1 MKKYLYTTL
10 FFGLILCTGCEEVVE
25 LDLDQHDKKVVID
38 ANLFVGEND
47 YNKIKVFY
55 SSPFYADGYQYITTA
70 TVTITDLVS
79 SQVYPF
85 SYTTNGNYENA
96 AFIPN
101 LTHEYQLNI
110 NYNGNEYKA
119 VSKVTQAPKIEEVE
133 QINDAGFT
141 GNSYEIRFYYQD
153 DPNTD
158 DYYLSQVKINDENEF
173 SISNDQFT
181 NGNRINDL
189 YFADEDQLGKT
200 FYYALAKVDKDYY
213 NYLNKLF
220 SNAATAGNPF
230 ATPTG
235 TVKGNITNTTNASN
249 YPLGYFHIAK
259 RESATHTI
267 K

>member
-1 MKKYLYTTL
+1 MKKYFYTAL
-10 FFGLILCTGCEEVVE
+10 FTAMFVFTGCEEVVD

-79 SQVYPF
+79 LQVYPF
-85 SYTTNGNYENA
+85 TYTTNGNYKNDE
-96 AFIPN
+96 FVPD
-101 LTHEYQLNI
+101 TMRDYQLNVSF
-110 NYNGNEYKA
+110 NDNNYKA
-119 VSKVTQAPKIEEVE
+119 VSKVTQAPTIDEIE

-153 DPNTD
+153 DPNAD
-158 DYYLSQVKINDENEF
+158 DYYLSQIKTTDENEF
-173 SISNDQFT
+173 NISNDQFT
-181 NGNRINDL
+181 NGNRTNDL
-189 YFADEDQLGKT
+189 FFADEDQLGKT
-200 FYYALAKVDKDYY
+200 IYYTLATIDKDYY

-235 TVKGNITNTTNASN
+235 TVKGNITNTTNTAN

-259 RESATHTI
+259 RESATYTI